1 MSHTIHSFIIKKYM
15 SFLGLILL
23 GRKETSWGQAAVKI
37 MMVTIVNENGDRG
50 GRQGY
55 VIHNSRGSYRNEA
68 VM

>member
-1 MSHTIHSFIIKKYM
+1 M

-37 MMVTIVNENGDRG
+37 TMVTIVNENGDRG